1 MVAENK
7 YRKYRIEDL
16 KRINSRYYQI
26 VIHGKTYVI
35 DYFDGFDFKNYFPF
49 KVFYQG
55 RAKRWEIYEVA
66 DDGKYG
72 AKRMPWIGKFPG
84 VFEILGL
91 YPICVLV
98 VGSFFRDKRF
108 LEGTVLAIIILSII
122 FTFLRY
128 IKRKEALD
136 ISENASFI
144 LAPVEN
150 QKGANTRFTGLK
162 QILVISLFIFL
173 IVISLREI
181 AYVLFFPAIAV
192 AVGNMWN
199 NKIYVPDE
207 TIKYQIIE
215 KEEK

>member
-1 MVAENK
+1 MVVENK

-26 VIHGKTYVI
+26 EMHGKTYVI
-35 DYFDGFDFKNYFPF
+35 DYFDGFDFRNYFPF
-49 KVFYQG
+49 KIFYQG
-55 RAKRWEIYEVA
+55 REKRWKIYEVA
-66 DDGKYG
+66 DDRKYG

-108 LEGTVLAIIILSII
+108 LEGVALSII
-122 FTFLRY
+122 IFSFIFIFLRY
-128 IKRKEALD
+128 IKRKEELD
-136 ISENASFI
+136 ISESASFI
-144 LAPVEN
+144 LMPVEN
-150 QKGANTRFTGLK
+150 QKVVNTRFIRLK
-162 QILVISLFIFL
+162 QILVVLLFIFL
-173 IVISLREI
+173 FVISLREVS
-181 AYVLFFPAIAV
+181 YVLFFPAIAV

-215 KEEK
+215 KEEN